1 MVDDVYKR
9 LAQHLDKLPGGFP
22 ATESGVEL
30 RILRR
35 LFTEEEAELAMHVA
49 LTGEPAEEIAARAG
63 IDDDRAAMLLAEM
76 SRKGLIYRIRR
87 SGVPFYSA
95 SQFVV
100 GIWEYHVNDLDKDLI
115 RDFNE
120 YIPQLFNPEIWRKAP
135 QLRTIPIGESISQ
148 EVEIL
153 DYERADKLVRSRS
166 KIAVAPCICRRE
178 HRMIGEGCDKPEE
191 TCLIFGRAAD
201 YYIENGLGRAIDAE
215 EALAIL
221 ELAEEAGLV
230 LQPSNSQRI
239 SNICCCCGCCC
250 QVLLNIKKHPHPASL
265 VSTPFQVASDYE
277 LCIGCGECV
286 SRCQMDALSLND
298 DHIVVD
304 LKRCI
309 GCGLC
314 VTACDTESLRLL
326 RKPAEQQANVPTSLA
341 RAYVNLA
348 RVRGV
353 IGAKDMSQMALRD
366 AKKWLGR
373 GKRSA
378 TDKPR

>member
-1 MVDDVYKR
+1 MVDDVYTR
-9 LAQHLDKLPGGFP
+9 LAKHLDKLPGGYP
-22 ATESGVEL
+22 ATENGVEL

-35 LFTEEEAELAMHVA
+35 LFTEEEAELAVHLA
-49 LTGEPAEEIAARAG
+49 LIGEPAEDIAARAG
-63 IDDDRAAMLLAEM
+63 IDEDRAARLLAEM
-76 SRKGLIYRIRR
+76 SEKGLIYRIRR
-87 SGVPFYSA
+87 SGIPFYSA

-100 GIWEYHVNDLDKDLI
+100 GIWEYHVNDLDPGLI

-120 YIPQLFNPEIWRKAP
+120 YIPQLFDPEIWRKAP
-135 QLRTIPIGESISQ
+135 QLRTVPIGESISH

-153 DYERADKLVRSRS
+153 DYERADALVRSRS

-191 TCLIFGRAAD
+191 TCLVFGRAAD

-221 ELAEEAGLV
+221 DLAEEAGLV

-265 VSTPFQVASDYE
+265 VSTPFQVVSDAD
-277 LCIGCGECV
+277 LCIGCGECI
-286 SRCQMDALSLND
+286 SRCQMDALRLED

-314 VTACDTESLRLL
+314 VTVCETESLHLVRI
-326 RKPAEQQANVPTSLA
+326 PAAEQPKVPTSLA
-341 RAYVNLA
+341 RAYINLG

-353 IGAKDMSQMALRD
+353 MGAQDVGRMALRV
-366 AKKWLGR
+366 AKGR
-373 GKRSA
+373 RRGTK
-378 TDKPR
+378 

>member
-1 MVDDVYKR
+1 MVEDVYTR
-9 LAQHLDKLPGGFP
+9 LAEHLDNLPGGYP

-35 LFTEEEAELAMHVA
+35 LFTEEEAELAVHLA
-49 LTGEPAEEIAARAG
+49 LITEPAEEIAARAG
-63 IDDDRAAMLLAEM
+63 IDEDRAVKLLAEM
-76 SRKGLIYRIRR
+76 SEKGLIYRIRR
-87 SGVPFYSA
+87 SGVPLYSA

-100 GIWEYHVNDLDKDLI
+100 GIWEYHVNDLDPGLI

-120 YIPQLFNPEIWRKAP
+120 YIPALFDPEIWRKAP
-135 QLRTIPIGESISQ
+135 QLRTIPIGESIPQ
-148 EVEIL
+148 EIEIL
-153 DYERADKLVRSRS
+153 NYERADKLVRSRS

-191 TCLIFGRAAD
+191 TCLVFGRAAD
-201 YYIENGLGRAIDAE
+201 YYIENGLGRAIDVE

-221 ELAEEAGLV
+221 ALAEDAGLV

-265 VSTPFQVASDYE
+265 VSTPFQVASDAD
-277 LCIGCGECV
+277 LCIGCGECIP
-286 SRCQMDALSLND
+286 RCQMDALSLED

-314 VTACDTESLRLL
+314 VTACETESLYLV
-326 RKPAEQQANVPTSLA
+326 RKPDTEQPKVPMSLA
-341 RAYVNLA
+341 RAYINLG

-353 IGAKDMSQMALRD
+353 IGAQDMGKMALRV
-366 AKKWLGR
+366 AKGR
-373 GKRSA
+373 LSGTK
-378 TDKPR
+378 

>member
-1 MVDDVYKR
+1 MVDDVYAR
-9 LAQHLDKLPGGFP
+9 LAKHLDKLPGGYP

-35 LFTEEEAELAMHVA
+35 LFTEEEAELAVHLV
-49 LTGEPAEEIAARAG
+49 LIGEPAEEIAARAR
-63 IDDDRAAMLLAEM
+63 IDEGRAAKLLAEM
-76 SRKGLIYRIRR
+76 SGKGLIYRIRR
-87 SGVPFYSA
+87 SGIPFYSA

-100 GIWEYHVNDLDKDLI
+100 GIWEYHVNDLDPGLI

-120 YIPQLFNPEIWRKAP
+120 YIPQLFDPEIWREAP
-135 QLRTIPIGESISQ
+135 QLRTIPIGESILQ

-153 DYERADKLVRSRS
+153 DYERADALVRSRS

-201 YYIENGLGRAIDAE
+201 YYIENGLGRAIDVE

-221 ELAEEAGLV
+221 DLAEEAGLV

-265 VSTPFQVASDYE
+265 ISTPFQVVSDAD
-277 LCIGCGECV
+277 LCIGCGECI
-286 SRCQMDALSLND
+286 SRCQMDALSLED

-314 VTACDTESLRLL
+314 VTACETESLHLM
-326 RKPAEQQANVPTSLA
+326 RKPSAEQPKVPTSLA
-341 RAYVNLA
+341 RAYINLG

-353 IGAKDMSQMALRD
+353 MGAQDMGRMALRV
-366 AKKWLGR
+366 AKGKLR
-373 GKRSA
+373 GTK
-378 TDKPR
+378 